1 MRVVSAVEV
10 EPEPYY
16 DFHVPDGNSYS
27 ACGLWHHN
35 CGKTFA
41 ASVGVCRVLYELS
54 CMRDPHASYHMA
66 KGTPIHIV
74 CFSVTEELAIK
85 VAFDNIIE
93 KIQASPYFTEKFGY
107 RPGKKEYRFP
117 NKITLAARATTDT
130 SALGLNVISAF
141 IDEGNF
147 LPQPGKARRLA
158 GEKDKAETIYN
169 QLKRR
174 MKSRYQRHGKLPGMM
189 FVVSSK
195 RRTDDFTSKL
205 VRSSRADPTVA
216 VFDYSLWEVKPDNY
230 SSIRFTVFVGN
241 EAIPSKILDDAEVA
255 RYVELAKDKEN
266 TALLSVPI
274 DFRDDFERDLEASI
288 RDIAGVATVSIAP
301 FIQRREKIREAAE
314 FGDQNGLAH
323 PFSVVE
329 FTPGVGGEFLWD
341 KMVAPVRRKLASGAY
356 ETLIKPR
363 INPDAVRHCHID
375 PSLVQDRTGVA
386 VGHIAGYKEV
396 TRRTAQH
403 QTYLEKAPVIVVD
416 LLLRVVPPVGDEIL
430 LGDVRDLIYQ
440 MRDHGYQFGMVTMD
454 GHQSADGMQQFR
466 ARGIPSDLLS
476 VDRKSDPYDCL
487 KTALYEGRVIFY
499 TYPKLLE
506 ELRTLEKNHQTG
518 KVDHPPGGCFVGP
531 TRIPLLDGTFP
542 MIEELAGREV
552 WVLSSTPEGGFVP
565 GLARGRYTKHVTE
578 LVDVILD
585 SGAVERCT
593 PEHLWMLRDGTYK
606 AASELRPGIDRLMPV
621 TRSWPV
627 NGGYERLSNRDGA
640 RVLTHHMVY
649 CHDRGP
655 IPDDHVIHHKN
666 HDKIDNRPENL
677 EAVTRGEHG
686 REHTALR
693 HETSP
698 EWVAKLRA
706 GGREFNESAEGRA
719 VHSSALRR
727 TMAGFSP
734 EQFRQRS
741 RNHGAFR
748 RDIELPSLTALRDNP
763 EAENANAVGRLLG
776 CGRNVV
782 VRVLREHGHESW
794 EAFKAAEPGDN
805 HKVRAVIPVHLD
817 VPVPVYDLEVDEW
830 SNFALA
836 SGVFVH
842 NSKDIADALAGL
854 VFSLTEQQPIHSI
867 PLAMIQ
873 GSAEPTPKALWT
885 DEDSYLRP
893 PVSYDVPAPIFDAPL
908 GGPLPFISGDDGNDD
923 FQTR

>member
-1 MRVVSAVEV
+1 MIVEENGKAYSVRTVQELQAMLQRDMELLNDDERALLAELIAETAEAPAAGGLLGTLSSIEWTSPPV
-10 EPEPYY
+10 EMETFVKDEYY
-16 DFHVPDGNSYS
+16 LGRTCDSLYDRHMIDLRELFDSGGYHEAIWSGSI
-27 ACGLWHHN
+27 G

-54 CMRDPHASYHMA
+54 CMRDPHAAFHIA

-74 CFSVTEELAIK
+74 CFSVTEELAVK

-130 SALGLNVISAF
+130 SALGMNVISAF

-174 MKSRYQRHGKLPGMM
+174 MKSRFTRHGKLPGMM

-230 SSIRFTVFVGN
+230 SSIRFKVFVGN
-241 EAIPSKILDDAEVA
+241 EAIPSKILDDAEIA

-266 TALLSVPI
+266 TALLDVPQ

-341 KMVAPVRRKLASGAY
+341 KMVAPVRRKLANGKY
-356 ETLIKPR
+356 ETLVKPI
-363 INPDAVRHCHID
+363 INPDAVRHAHID

-440 MRDHGYQFGMVTMD
+440 MRDHGYSFGMVTMD

-518 KVDHPPGGCFVGP
+518 KVDHPPGG
-531 TRIPLLDGTFP
+531 
-542 MIEELAGREV
+542 
-552 WVLSSTPEGGFVP
+552 
-565 GLARGRYTKHVTE
+565 
-578 LVDVILD
+578 
-585 SGAVERCT
+585 
-593 PEHLWMLRDGTYK
+593 
-606 AASELRPGIDRLMPV
+606 
-621 TRSWPV
+621 
-627 NGGYERLSNRDGA
+627 
-640 RVLTHHMVY
+640 
-649 CHDRGP
+649 
-655 IPDDHVIHHKN
+655 
-666 HDKIDNRPENL
+666 
-677 EAVTRGEHG
+677 
-686 REHTALR
+686 
-693 HETSP
+693 
-698 EWVAKLRA
+698 
-706 GGREFNESAEGRA
+706 
-719 VHSSALRR
+719 
-727 TMAGFSP
+727 
-734 EQFRQRS
+734 
-741 RNHGAFR
+741 
-748 RDIELPSLTALRDNP
+748 
-763 EAENANAVGRLLG
+763 
-776 CGRNVV
+776 
-782 VRVLREHGHESW
+782 
-794 EAFKAAEPGDN
+794 
-805 HKVRAVIPVHLD
+805 
-817 VPVPVYDLEVDEW
+817 
-830 SNFALA
+830 
-836 SGVFVH
+836 
-842 NSKDIADALAGL
+842 SKDIADALAGL
-854 VFSLTEQQPIHSI
+854 VFSLTEQRPVESL

-893 PVSYDVPAPIFDAPL
+893 PVAYDVPAPVFDAPL
-908 GGPLPFISGDDGNDD
+908 GGPLPFISGDSDDD
-923 FQTR
+923 FPMR